1 MQTAQPTS
9 GRIGRAFTL
18 IELLVVIAIIGILA
32 AIAIPAYQD
41 YTVRAKVSELILA
54 GSAYRTQV
62 AENYMVNGDPNTAG
76 NGITVNAVAPSL
88 IETEMMPATA
98 EVKARIP
105 LGRLAEN
112 WNRKK
117 LLAMIPLSE
126 RTIFNMEQRGEFPR
140 RIALTS
146 RNVAWDLAEVELWI
160 EARRSSGAHA
170 MRPGVI
176 PVAAAV

>member
-1 MQTAQPTS
+1 MQIEAKCK
-9 GRIGRAFTL
+9 TL
-18 IELLVVIAIIGILA
+18 I
-32 AIAIPAYQD
+32 
-41 YTVRAKVSELILA
+41 
-54 GSAYRTQV
+54 
-62 AENYMVNGDPNTAG
+62 
-76 NGITVNAVAPSL
+76 
-88 IETEMMPATA
+88 
-98 EVKARIP
+98 
-105 LGRLAEN
+105 
-112 WNRKK
+112 NRKT

-170 MRPGVI
+170 MRPGVS